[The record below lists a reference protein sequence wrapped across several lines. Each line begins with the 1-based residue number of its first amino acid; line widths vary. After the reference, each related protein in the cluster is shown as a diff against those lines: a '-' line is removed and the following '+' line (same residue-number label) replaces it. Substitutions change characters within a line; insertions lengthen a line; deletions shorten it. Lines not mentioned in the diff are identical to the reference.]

1 MNLVDVE
8 LTGQGARVGEHTV
21 PIPRTA
27 RTELGRQGAD
37 RATLGVRPESVEVV
51 GRGAGFPFEVM
62 VVEEL
67 GSDAYAYVT
76 THTFG
81 RPT

>member
-37 RATLGVRPESVEVV
+37 RATLGSGRSRLRWSGGVR
-51 GRGAGFPFEVM
+51 
-62 VVEEL
+62 
-67 GSDAYAYVT
+67 GS
-76 THTFG
+76 
-81 RPT
+81 RSR